1 MRKGN
6 SAQWPPANFALD
18 WITNWQKNVNR
29 PVCVIDTEIYK
40 DYFLVM
46 FRNVRSEYVQSFEC
60 HAGQKLH
67 VKVIAEILKDYQIVT
82 FNGNNF
88 DIPLLSLALK
98 GADCATIKAAC
109 DAIIQNNLKPWDL
122 EKKFR
127 FKLLQ
132 DLDHVDLIEVAPGQA
147 SLKIY
152 GARLHCEELQD
163 LPFEPSESITPERR
177 PVVRNYCAKDL
188 RNTERLYKHLLP
200 QIELR
205 EKMSAKYG
213 MDLRSK
219 SDAQIAEAVIVDEVS
234 KVMGAPVIRPEVAY
248 GTTFKYIRPACI
260 RFTSDVLWNLANLID
275 GLEFSLTANGSAGL
289 PKELDEADIRIG
301 STSYKMGIGGIHSQE
316 KSTAHVADADHILI
330 DRDVASYYPAIIL
343 ANNWAPDHMGSAFTK
358 SYRAI
363 VERRL
368 EAKRAGDKVTAEA
381 LKICVNGSF
390 GKLGSKWSKL
400 YAPHLLI
407 QTTITGQLALLMLIE
422 ALEAF
427 GIPVVSANTDGVVIK
442 CPTDSVFVMNLIV
455 ADWEQRTGFTT
466 EATEYAAIYSRDVN
480 NYMAFKTDGLAKFK
494 GAYAIAGLQKNPTN
508 EICVEAAAKFL
519 KYGTALAETIMGCDD
534 IRKFVSVK
542 KVAGGAVKDDVYL
555 GKAVRWYYSTTAKG
569 AITYKVNGRKVA
581 MTDGAQPMMDIPA
594 TFPADV
600 DYHWYV
606 KEAESILQDVGAT
619 PAAQGTLFNRG

>member
-1 MRKGN
+1 MSK
-6 SAQWPPANFALD
+6 
-18 WITNWQKNVNR
+18 
-29 PVCVIDTEIYK
+29 PVCILDLEIYK
-40 DYFLVM
+40 DYFLAM
-46 FRNVRSEYVQSFEC
+46 FRKVHKPEVLACELFDGHPLQVDSLR
-60 HAGQKLH
+60 HLLAGF
-67 VKVIAEILKDYQIVT
+67 QIVT

-88 DIPLLSLALK
+88 DIPLLSLALT

-109 DAIIQNNLKPWDL
+109 DAIIQNNLKPWDV

-152 GARLHCEELQD
+152 GARLHCERLQD
-163 LPFEPSESITPERR
+163 LPFEPSASIAPEQRQVIR
-177 PVVRNYCAKDL
+177 EYCAKDL
-188 RNTERLYKHLLP
+188 VNTEMLYKHLLP

-205 EKMSAKYG
+205 EQMSARYG

-248 GTTFKYIRPACI
+248 GTTFKYTRPACI
-260 RFTSDVLWNLANLID
+260 QFTTKPLKDFVDLIA
-275 GLEFSLTANGSAGL
+275 GLEFALTANGSAGL
-289 PKELDEADIRIG
+289 PKELDEAPIRIG
-301 STSYKMGIGGIHSQE
+301 ETVYKMGIGGIHSQE
-316 KSTAHVADADHILI
+316 KSTAHVADNDYMLI

-343 ANNWAPDHMGSAFTK
+343 ANGWAPDHMGKAFTK

-368 EAKRAGDKVTAEA
+368 EAKAAGDKVTDDM
-381 LKICVNGSF
+381 LKICINGSF

-442 CPTDSVFVMNLIV
+442 CPRFMAFIMDCVVSE
-455 ADWEQRTGFTT
+455 WEQKTGFTT
-466 EATEYAAIYSRDVN
+466 AATEYAAIYSRDVN
-480 NYMAFKTDGLAKFK
+480 NYIAIKADGLAKMK
-494 GAYAIAGLQKNPTN
+494 GAYAPVSLQKNPKN
-508 EICVEAAAKFL
+508 EICIEAAAKFL
-519 KYGTALAETIMGCDD
+519 KYGTPVAVTINECHDV
-534 IRKFVSVK
+534 RKFVCVQ
-542 KVAGGAVKDDVYL
+542 KVAGGAVKEGAYL
-555 GKAVRWYYSTTAKG
+555 GKAIRWYYSTTAKG
-569 AITYKVNGRKVA
+569 AITYKVNGRKVP
-581 MTDGAQPMMDIPA
+581 MTDGAAPMMDIPD

-600 DYHWYV
+600 DLEWYRR
-606 KEAESILQDVGAT
+606 EAESILQDVGAM
-619 PAAQGTLFNRG
+619 PATQGKLI